1 MLRPRAAGA
10 VVAFVAKDLDRGQ
23 AGNASGKYRCSTEG
37 CQRMFEIYKELRK
50 HLAVGPPLLLECA
63 LIYWQLWIAELSH
76 MKSAT
81 ICKNTSRGL
90 WIGLLIVV
98 KSVLSVSQSVT
109 QQFISML
116 SESSNEGKS
125 MPFIQFV
132 LNDIR

>member
-1 MLRPRAAGA
+1 
-10 VVAFVAKDLDRGQ
+10 
-23 AGNASGKYRCSTEG
+23 
-37 CQRMFEIYKELRK
+37 
-50 HLAVGPPLLLECA
+50 
-63 LIYWQLWIAELSH
+63 

-81 ICKNTSRGL
+81 IRKNTSRGL
-90 WIGLLIVV
+90 WIGLSIVL